1 MLCKM
6 YRPGTSNIF
15 IWIGMK
21 ILIFW
26 SSYMTNYKKKK
37 EKKKRGILAWLK
49 SSHGFIYMK

>member
-1 MLCKM
+1 MLCKR

-37 EKKKRGILAWLK
+37 KKKKKEEFLRG
-49 SSHGFIYMK
+49 